1 MIDADKEILVDD
13 IFSSLQGESSST
25 GYPTTFVRL
34 YGCNMRCSYCDQPQ
48 NKENIKRMTIHEI
61 VEKVNEFGLDRVCVT
76 GGEPAIQPN
85 WKELVNCL
93 MFNHTHNVSV
103 ETNGC
108 CPLPCHW
115 KYPSRPRFIVDVKSP
130 SSKMEKYNI
139 YSNLLHLTHE
149 DEIKFVLADEVDLEY
164 ALHVIDKLK
173 KDYPS
178 DVMPPQIVFSPVIY
192 DYFKEEDKKWARKLA
207 DFIIEHKMNYVR
219 LQVQFHKVI
228 GVK

>member
-1 MIDADKEILVDD
+1 MLDADREVLVDD
-13 IFSSLQGESSST
+13 VFSSLQGESSST

-34 YGCNMRCSYCDQPQ
+34 YGCNMHCSYCDQPQ
-48 NKENIKRMTIHEI
+48 NKENAKRMTIRE
-61 VEKVNEFGLDRVCVT
+61 VVKKVKELGLYRVCVT

-93 MFNHTHNVSV
+93 VLNHDVSV

-108 CPLPCHW
+108 CPLPSHW
-115 KYPSRPRFIVDVKSP
+115 KYPSRPRFIVDVKTP
-130 SSKMEKYNI
+130 SSKMERYNI
-139 YSNLLHLTHE
+139 YSNLLHLTDR

-164 ALHVIDKLK
+164 ALHIIDKLK
-173 KDYPS
+173 EDYPR
-178 DVMPPQIVFSPVIY
+178 DLLPPQIVFSPVIY
-192 DYFKEEDKKWARKLA
+192 DYFKEEDRKWAQKLA
-207 DFIIEHKMNYVR
+207 GFLVEHKMDHVR

>member
-1 MIDADKEILVDD
+1 MLYADREVLVDD

-34 YGCNMRCSYCDQPQ
+34 YGCNIRCAYCDQPQ
-48 NKENIKRMTIHEI
+48 DKENAKRMTIREI
-61 VEKVNEFGLDRVCVT
+61 VDKTNELDIHRVCVT
-76 GGEPAIQPN
+76 GGEPAIQSN

-93 MFNHTHNVSV
+93 MFAHDVSV

-108 CPLPCHW
+108 CPLPSHW
-115 KYPSRPRFIVDVKSP
+115 KYSFRPRFIVDVKSP

-149 DEIKFVLADEVDLEY
+149 DEIKFVLADEVDLKY

-173 KDYPS
+173 K
-178 DVMPPQIVFSPVIY
+178 
-192 DYFKEEDKKWARKLA
+192 
-207 DFIIEHKMNYVR
+207 N
-219 LQVQFHKVI
+219 
-228 GVK
+228 

>member
-1 MIDADKEILVDD
+1 MLDADREILVDD

-34 YGCNMRCSYCDQPQ
+34 YGCNIRCSYCDQPQ
-48 NKENIKRMTIHEI
+48 NKENAKRMTIREI
-61 VEKVNEFGLDRVCVT
+61 TEKVNEFGLSRVCVT

-93 MFNHTHNVSV
+93 IFTHDVSV

-108 CPLPCHW
+108 CPLPSHW
-115 KYPSRPRFIVDVKSP
+115 KYPFRPRFIVDVKSP

-139 YSNLLHLTHE
+139 YSNLLHLTHK
-149 DEIKFVLADEVDLEY
+149 DEIKFVLADEVDLKY
-164 ALHVIDKLK
+164 ALHIIDKLK
-173 KDYPS
+173 RDYPRG
-178 DVMPPQIVFSPVIY
+178 DEMPPQIVFSPVIY
-192 DYFKEEDKKWARKLA
+192 NYFKEEDKKWAQKLA
-207 DFIIEHKMNYVR
+207 NFIVEQKMDYVR

>member
-1 MIDADKEILVDD
+1 MLDADREILVDD

-34 YGCNMRCSYCDQPQ
+34 YGCNMHCSYCDQPQ
-48 NKENIKRMTIHEI
+48 NKENAKRMTIREI
-61 VEKVNEFGLDRVCVT
+61 TEKVDEFGLIRVCVT
-76 GGEPAIQPN
+76 GGEPVIQPN
-85 WKELVNCL
+85 WKALVNCL
-93 MFNHTHNVSV
+93 IFTHDVSV

-108 CPLPCHW
+108 CPLPSHW
-115 KYPSRPRFIVDVKSP
+115 KYPFRPRFIVDVKSP

-139 YSNLLHLTHE
+139 YGNILRLTHK

-173 KDYPS
+173 EDYPRLGIL
-178 DVMPPQIVFSPVIY
+178 PPQIVFSPVIY
-192 DYFKEEDKKWARKLA
+192 DYFKEEDKKWAQKLA
-207 DFIIEHKMNYVR
+207 DFIVEHKMDYVR

>member
-1 MIDADKEILVDD
+1 MLDADREILVDD

-34 YGCNMRCSYCDQPQ
+34 YGCNIHCSYCDQPQ
-48 NKENIKRMTIHEI
+48 NKENAKRMTIHE
-61 VEKVNEFGLDRVCVT
+61 VAEKVNEFGLDRVCVT
-76 GGEPAIQPN
+76 GGEPVIQPN
-85 WKELVNCL
+85 WKELVNSL
-93 MFNHTHNVSV
+93 MFTHYVSV

-108 CPLPCHW
+108 CPLPSHW

-130 SSKMEKYNI
+130 SSKMDKYNI
-139 YSNLLHLTHE
+139 YSNLLHLTNK

-164 ALHVIDKLK
+164 ALHTIEKFK
-173 KDYPS
+173 RDYHH
-178 DVMPPQIVFSPVIY
+178 DLLPPQIIFSPVIY
-192 DYFKEEDKKWARKLA
+192 DYFKEEDRKWAQELA
-207 DFIIEHKMNYVR
+207 NFIVEQKMDYVR

>member
-1 MIDADKEILVDD
+1 MFDADREVLVDD

-34 YGCNMRCSYCDQPQ
+34 YGCNIYCSYCDQPQ
-48 NKENIKRMTIHEI
+48 NRENMKRMTISEI
-61 VEKVNEFGLDRVCVT
+61 VEKTNELGIHRVCVT

-85 WKELVNCL
+85 WKELVNFL
-93 MFNHTHNVSV
+93 MFAHDVSV

-108 CPLPCHW
+108 CPLPSHW

-149 DEIKFVLADEVDLEY
+149 DEIKFVLADEVDLKY

-192 DYFKEEDKKWARKLA
+192 DYFKEEDRKWAQKLA
-207 DFIIEHKMNYVR
+207 NFIIEHKMDYVR

>member
-1 MIDADKEILVDD
+1 MLDADREVLVDD
-13 IFSSLQGESSST
+13 VFSSLQGESSST

-34 YGCNMRCSYCDQPQ
+34 YGCNMNCSYCDQPQ
-48 NKENIKRMTIHEI
+48 NKENAKIMTIRE
-61 VEKVNEFGLDRVCVT
+61 VAKKVNEFGLSRVCVT

-93 MFNHTHNVSV
+93 MFTHDVSV

-108 CPLPCHW
+108 CPLPSHW
-115 KYPSRPRFIVDVKSP
+115 KYPSRPRFIVDVKTP
-130 SSKMEKYNI
+130 SSKMERYNV
-139 YSNLLHLTHE
+139 YSNLLHLTNR

-164 ALHVIDKLK
+164 ALRILDKLK
-173 KDYPS
+173 KDYPH
-178 DVMPPQIVFSPVIY
+178 DRLPPQIIFSPVIY
-192 DYFKEEDKKWARKLA
+192 DYFKEEDRKWAQKLA
-207 DFIIEHKMNYVR
+207 EFLVERKMDNVR

>member
-1 MIDADKEILVDD
+1 MLDADREVLVDD

-34 YGCNMRCSYCDQPQ
+34 YGCNMHCSYCDQPQ
-48 NKENIKRMTIHEI
+48 NKENAKRMTIHEI
-61 VEKVNEFGLDRVCVT
+61 VEKVNEFGLSRVCVT
-76 GGEPAIQPN
+76 GGEPVIQPY

-93 MFNHTHNVSV
+93 MFTHDVSV

-108 CPLPCHW
+108 CPLPSHW

-130 SSKMEKYNI
+130 SSKMDKYNI
-139 YSNLLHLTHE
+139 YSNLLHLTDK

-164 ALHVIDKLK
+164 ALHIIDKLK
-173 KDYPS
+173 RDYPS
-178 DVMPPQIVFSPVIY
+178 DLLPPQVVFSPVIY
-192 DYFKEEDKKWARKLA
+192 DYFKKEDRKWAQKLA
-207 DFIIEHKMNYVR
+207 GFLVEHKMNNVR